1 MKFLASPEAQQF
13 RVEALKPGV
22 SPGVVDEPAA
32 QATFEAVPALKVA
45 QTELEN
51 SRIFPKHEHW
61 SSVFQ
66 AIIPAVEAIISGE
79 DPQSALDSAARQANR
94 QLRRA

>member
-1 MKFLASPEAQQF
+1 
-13 RVEALKPGV
+13 
-22 SPGVVDEPAA
+22 
-32 QATFEAVPALKVA
+32 VA
-45 QTELEN
+45 QTELEH

-79 DPQSALDSAARQANR
+79 DPQTALDSAVRQANR